1 MPLSPLSYGAL
12 SFNPFIIFMHCLLIS
27 IMFVAKCE
35 TLKDEINGYI
45 KYPGWNCRDTTET
58 ILES

>member
-27 IMFVAKCE
+27 IMFVAKRE
-35 TLKDEINGYI
+35 TLKDKANVDI
-45 KYPGWNCRDTTET
+45 KNQESNYPSTDKHIKN
-58 ILES
+58 